1 MIALFE
7 YALDRKIERVGAVER
22 KDRPLLGAGKHL
34 RKLFAAAKNR
44 LARPDGHFVAAAP
57 RVCSVKAHCTDA
69 GGYYLRRL
77 WKRCCRVVK
86 INHLPSPNLSI
97 PIV

>member
-1 MIALFE
+1 MISLFE
-7 YALDRKIERVGAVER
+7 YALDRKIERVSAVER

-44 LARPDGHFVAAAP
+44 LARPDGQLVTAAS
-57 RVCSVKAHCTDA
+57 RVCSVKAHCADA
-69 GGYYLRRL
+69 GGYYLHRFR
-77 WKRCCRVVK
+77 KRCCRVVK